1 METQEL
7 LKKVRRLEIK
17 ARKSSAN
24 LFSGA
29 YHSSFKGRGLS
40 FSEVRPYQ
48 AGDEVRMIDWN
59 VTARLREPFVKVL
72 EEDRELS
79 LLLMVDVSASTQFG
93 SSRGSKR
100 ETILETCALLAISAL
115 KNNDKVGLLS
125 FTDRV
130 ESYIPPRKGRSAALT
145 LIRNLVE
152 SKPSGVQSDLS
163 GALAFARSVSRQR
176 TIVFLISDFLC
187 PNYSEALK
195 PFGRKHD
202 LIGLKVFDRAERELP
217 DLGMTRLTNPET
229 GRTEIVD
236 TSDPKQRK
244 SLGLWMKKFDDDVR
258 TAFRSC
264 GSDLIELAA
273 GSDVAQALFRLF
285 AQRARR

>member
-17 ARKSSAN
+17 ARKNSAN

-79 LLLMVDVSASTQFG
+79 LLLMVDLSASTHFG
-93 SSRGSKR
+93 GSVGSKR

-130 ESYIPPRKGRSAALT
+130 ESYIPPRKGRTAALAI
-145 LIRNLVE
+145 IRDLVE
-152 SKPSGVQSDLS
+152 NRPTGVQSDLTA
-163 GALAFARSVSRQR
+163 ALAFARSVSRQR
-176 TIVFLISDFLC
+176 TIVFLISDFIC
-187 PNYSEALK
+187 SNYSEALK

-202 LIGLKVFDRAERELP
+202 LIGLRVFDKAERELP
-217 DLGMTRLTNPET
+217 KLGMARLTNPET
-229 GRTEIVD
+229 GITEVVD
-236 TSDPKQRK
+236 TSDAKQRHAFAR
-244 SLGLWMKKFDDDVR
+244 SMKQFEEY
-258 TAFRSC
+258 AQSSFRAC
-264 GSDLIELAA
+264 GSDLLDLNA
-273 GSDVAQALFRLF
+273 GGDVSQPLFRLF
-285 AQRARR
+285 AQRSKR